1 MDSQLGSTQLSSAQL
16 SSTQLNSTQLNSTQL
31 NSSHPFPPHPTTHFS
46 SSRPRVPRLRAA
58 VGEVKEYVECS
69 NHGYCNRD
77 GPSPSC
83 VCARGWKGVA
93 CDDNSDAADHT
104 FLYADGPFFTGS
116 VLRMRSHRSPSSEFD
131 LMRAETGDGS
141 LPYLTLDGVGDM
153 TLHQGSQVRKAR
165 VRCAPEGRAAGTFEH
180 CVAGIV
186 TPPRTRTFTTRSD
199 RRRPPLS
206 QSSPY
211 PYPLI

>member
-1 MDSQLGSTQLSSAQL
+1 M
-16 SSTQLNSTQLNSTQL
+16 
-31 NSSHPFPPHPTTHFS
+31 
-46 SSRPRVPRLRAA
+46 
-58 VGEVKEYVECS
+58 KEYVECS

-165 VRCAPEGRAAGTFEH
+165 VGC
-180 CVAGIV
+180 C
-186 TPPRTRTFTTRSD
+186 
-199 RRRPPLS
+199 
-206 QSSPY
+206 
-211 PYPLI
+211 